1 MVTNNGNT
9 PETDPPEPPD
19 VNDLADLLDDLS
31 IAIESENWQDA
42 QEHLKDIEEMMTVIK
57 TYVEEQ
63 IQ

>member
-9 PETDPPEPPD
+9 SQDDPPEPPD

-42 QEHLKDIEEMMTVIK
+42 QEHLGDIDEMMKAIR